1 MHELAKTNQRC
12 RKERNTYEN
21 KTYNKGFNYR
31 RRLWCNL
38 FSAAHGVVFSLTIVP
53 ILFLATPLIAGIILG
68 TVYMLYAT
76 KVPRTGAILVLAI
89 LVGLITSM
97 ATIYPLI
104 LAVVWGLIAELI
116 TAKRRKSAGA
126 LAVSYCVFNLTSMG
140 PFFALILAKDA
151 FLESCAGY
159 YGEEYIA
166 TLDKLTPSWIVLVLI
181 ALALVGGLLG
191 GLFGR
196 KILKKHFVKAGIT
209 A

>member
-1 MHELAKTNQRC
+1 MKTKLTTKDLITAGAFGAIYLVLLTVLSSVLA
-12 RKERNTYEN
+12 
-21 KTYNKGFNYR
+21 
-31 RRLWCNL
+31 
-38 FSAAHGVVFSLTIVP
+38 IVP

-104 LAVVWGLIAELI
+104 FAVVWGLIAELI
-116 TAKRRKSAGA
+116 TAKRRKAAGA

-159 YGEEYIA
+159 YGGEYIA

-196 KILKKHFVKAGIT
+196 KILKKHFV
-209 A
+209 

>member
-1 MHELAKTNQRC
+1 MKT
-12 RKERNTYEN
+12 KLTTKDLITAGAFGAIYLVLL
-21 KTYNKGFNYR
+21 TV
-31 RRLWCNL
+31 L
-38 FSAAHGVVFSLTIVP
+38 SSILTIVP

-76 KVPRTGAILVLAI
+76 KVPRTGAILV
-89 LVGLITSM
+89 GLITSM

-104 LAVVWGLIAELI
+104 FAVVWGLIAELI

>member
-1 MHELAKTNQRC
+1 M
-12 RKERNTYEN
+12 
-21 KTYNKGFNYR
+21 
-31 RRLWCNL
+31 
-38 FSAAHGVVFSLTIVP
+38 
-53 ILFLATPLIAGIILG
+53 
-68 TVYMLYAT
+68 
-76 KVPRTGAILVLAI
+76 PRTGAILVLAI

>member
-1 MHELAKTNQRC
+1 MKAKLTT
-12 RKERNTYEN
+12 KDLITAGAFGAIYLVLL
-21 KTYNKGFNYR
+21 TV
-31 RRLWCNL
+31 L
-38 FSAAHGVVFSLTIVP
+38 SSVLTIVP

-104 LAVVWGLIAELI
+104 FAVVWGLIAELI

-140 PFFALILAKDA
+140 PFFALVLAKDA
-151 FLESCAGY
+151 FLGKMCRVY

>member
-1 MHELAKTNQRC
+1 MKT
-12 RKERNTYEN
+12 KLTTKDLITAGAFGAIYLVLL
-21 KTYNKGFNYR
+21 T
-31 RRLWCNL
+31 
-38 FSAAHGVVFSLTIVP
+38 VFSSVLTIVP

-126 LAVSYCVFNLTSMG
+126 LAISYCVFNLTSMG